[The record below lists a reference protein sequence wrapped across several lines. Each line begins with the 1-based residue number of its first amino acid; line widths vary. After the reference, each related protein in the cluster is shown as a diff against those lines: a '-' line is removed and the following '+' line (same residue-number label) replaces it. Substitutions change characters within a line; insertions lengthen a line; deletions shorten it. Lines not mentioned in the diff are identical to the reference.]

1 MKNQNDIIKAVESFR
16 TIMIEKGLTSPSEIK
31 ALDPANYDEFWAMAQ
46 NEEYGLYLQSY
57 SNIAGQYKTIQVRE
71 WAI

>member
-1 MKNQNDIIKAVESFR
+1 MTNSNNIVTEVESFR
-16 TIMIEKGLTSPSEIK
+16 KNMIEKGLTSPSEVK
-31 ALDPANYDEFWAMAQ
+31 ALDPANYDEFFAMAQ

-57 SNIAGQYKTIQVRE
+57 NNIAGQYKTIQVRD